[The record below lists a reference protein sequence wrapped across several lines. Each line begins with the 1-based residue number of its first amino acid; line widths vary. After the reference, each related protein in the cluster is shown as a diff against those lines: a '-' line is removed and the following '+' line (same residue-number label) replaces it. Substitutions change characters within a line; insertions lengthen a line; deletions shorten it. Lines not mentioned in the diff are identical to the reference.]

1 MKEIDPFEM
10 KEKLTSLLE
19 GLECDPEFWIELSAN
34 QLRYLGALITMQA
47 KRSPG
52 MFDKLEIAKA
62 IAGVE

>member
-1 MKEIDPFEM
+1 
-10 KEKLTSLLE
+10 LLE